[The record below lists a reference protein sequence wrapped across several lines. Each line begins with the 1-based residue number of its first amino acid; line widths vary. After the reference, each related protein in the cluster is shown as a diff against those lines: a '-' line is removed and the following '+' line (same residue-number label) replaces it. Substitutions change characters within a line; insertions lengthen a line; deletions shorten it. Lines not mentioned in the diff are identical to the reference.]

1 MYIDIE
7 MMSNTE
13 KSIMLD
19 IKESK
24 LNEEYIKIITASID
38 LNQQDFP
45 RLFELNKNSLLDII
59 SKIITLGYNS
69 YFPEIKETITI
80 DSNINKIDTL
90 DLLINKLTGISNN
103 SKKIGIFGENYIH
116 ELIAKNFIGMSYQQT
131 GEIDHSG
138 DGLLTL
144 NNGSEILVEIKNYS
158 TIINDDEINKFTLDM
173 KTTKRKFGLFI
184 SLGTK
189 INKMKIIDLKTFIYN
204 NENYYQFYI
213 SNLNE
218 DLHRLEVGILLLQVL
233 SEYNNQKIKEFIL
246 DESIK
251 DKLNLLIEQI
261 NDNEKL
267 RGCFLDTEKEIRN
280 SLNTFYQKLR
290 DNHMDMENKIKN
302 IFTSLKDNNI
312 INLPNDIEENEF
324 LIKYKNT
331 KIYNILKKIID
342 YLNTKSIEYT
352 CLDKEISLKNIGSI
366 KILKEKIE
374 LTTKS
379 KLKIPITLETWKM
392 FEEQLCL

>member
-1 MYIDIE
+1 MI
-7 MMSNTE
+7 NTNN
-13 KSIMLD
+13 KSTMD
-19 IKESK
+19 IKK
-24 LNEEYIKIITASID
+24 INEENLKVIAVSID
-38 LNQQDFP
+38 LNQNDFP
-45 RLFELNKNSLLDII
+45 RLFELNKNSLLDVIN
-59 SKIITLGYNS
+59 KIITLGYNS
-69 YFPEIKETITI
+69 YFPEIKDTNIII
-80 DSNINKIDTL
+80 DSNTNKMDTL

-116 ELIAKNFIGMSYQQT
+116 DLIAKNFIGMSYQQT

-138 DGLLTL
+138 DGLITL

-158 TIINDDEINKFTLDM
+158 TTINDDEINKFTHDM
-173 KTTKRKFGLFI
+173 KVTKRKFGLFI

-189 INKMKIIDLKTFIYN
+189 INKMKIIDLKTFIY
-204 NENYYQFYI
+204 ENDIYYQFYI

-233 SEYNNQKIKEFIL
+233 SEYNNQQIKEFIL

-261 NDNEKL
+261 NDNEVL

-280 SLNTFYQKLR
+280 SLNIFYQKLR
-290 DNHMDMENKIKN
+290 DNHMNMENKIKN
-302 IFTSLKDNNI
+302 IFTCLKDNNI
-312 INLPNDIEENEF
+312 INLPDDIKENEL

-331 KIYNILKKIID
+331 KICNILKKTID
-342 YLNTKSIEYT
+342 YLNTKSIDYT
-352 CLDKEISLKNIGSI
+352 CLDKEIILKDVGNI

-374 LTTKS
+374 LVTKS
-379 KLKIPITLETWKM
+379 KLKIPITIETWKM
-392 FEEQLCL
+392 FEEQINVKS